1 MVVRLCRVDADPAC
15 GWSSHNFKHFPF
27 GGMTKEHTLAP
38 NPARYLPGFDA
49 ERIRAIETTTVRATT
64 TRREPT
70 HSKSEY
76 LRDMLQSI
84 GWDLGQ
90 DATLSFVECAGGD
103 VARTFHGR
111 PMCIENL
118 KAASFRIGADQP

>member
-15 GWSSHNFKHFPF
+15 GWSPHNFKHFPF
-27 GGMTKEHTLAP
+27 AGMTKEHTLPP
-38 NPARYLPGFDA
+38 NPARYLPGYDA
-49 ERIRAIETTTVRATT
+49 ERIREIETGTARAPEI
-64 TRREPT
+64 RRERTP
-70 HSKSEY
+70 SKSEY

-111 PMCIENL
+111 PMCTENP
-118 KAASFRIGADQP
+118 KAARS

>member
-15 GWSSHNFKHFPF
+15 GWSPHNFKHFPF
-27 GGMTKEHTLAP
+27 AGMTKEHTLPP
-38 NPARYLPGFDA
+38 NPARYLPGFDE
-49 ERIRAIETTTVRATT
+49 ERIREIETGTARAPGI
-64 TRREPT
+64 RRERTP
-70 HSKSEY
+70 SKSEY

-111 PMCIENL
+111 PMCIGNL
-118 KAASFRIGADQP
+118 KAANF

>member
-15 GWSSHNFKHFPF
+15 GWSPHNFKHFPF
-27 GGMTKEHTLAP
+27 AGMTKEHTLPP
-38 NPARYLPGFDA
+38 NPARYLPGYDA
-49 ERIRAIETTTVRATT
+49 ERIREIETGTARAPGI
-64 TRREPT
+64 RRERTP
-70 HSKSEY
+70 SKSEY

-111 PMCIENL
+111 PMCIGNL
-118 KAASFRIGADQP
+118 KVANF